1 LVLIRVNVKEENS
14 SVVDYKI
21 YIILGGNDENQ
32 E

>member
-14 SVVDYKI
+14 PVVDYKI